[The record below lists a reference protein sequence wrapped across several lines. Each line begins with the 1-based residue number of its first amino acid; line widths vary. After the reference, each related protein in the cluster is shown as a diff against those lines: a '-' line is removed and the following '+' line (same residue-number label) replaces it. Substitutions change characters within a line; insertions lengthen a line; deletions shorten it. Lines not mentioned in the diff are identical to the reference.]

1 MDILI
6 KNMEMPKSCEK
17 CPLKCV
23 VKSNPMIITNKG
35 VSRLTKEKNC
45 PLIPVPEHGDL
56 IDRDALSRRLVKWE
70 EEALFDKDI
79 VRASAYKNV
88 QDILNKSA
96 VVLEKTT

>member
-35 VSRLTKEKNC
+35 VSRLTKEKDC

-56 IDRDALSRRLVKWE
+56 IDRDDLV
-70 EEALFDKDI
+70 ARFQHFTSHPTGFD
-79 VRASAYKNV
+79 
-88 QDILNKSA
+88 
-96 VVLEKTT
+96 VVSKIFDAEVVMERTT